1 MELISLG
8 LISPIAGV
16 IGIALGIYVYRQS
29 PDLPT
34 SKAFLLTMSLF
45 LIGALFDCS
54 LFYVGDYNTALWM
67 GRGMLFTVVLLF
79 ASILYLA
86 SYLPYER
93 YSGWFRDKESMLTVI
108 AVLSAVIAAM
118 PADVVQN
125 PSGSWDTTN
134 SLAFLIWTGMI
145 LTYIFIT
152 IIMIH
157 RTCKGV
163 KWDRTRKQSRLLTL
177 SVASPALYAFFLQG
191 LESINI
197 KIPFTLSPG
206 FLVLACVLAYG
217 IMRYRLF
224 LPSQVKETSVRP
236 IKMIDLEKIKER
248 NLILIKE
255 KRPEKSYRVFL
266 SLLAEKRVGLIITRS
281 HPDIVRDEYRLEK
294 TPVIWLARQP
304 GPNRIE
310 PSNISILKHAVNEYL
325 RQGERAVVI
334 IDSLEYILEN
344 NDPDKVMR
352 MLFDL
357 RDEIIMTDS
366 TLIISLDPETIE
378 MQKMAFLEREFSVIS
393 V

>member
-16 IGIALGIYVYRQS
+16 IGIALGLYVYRQS

-34 SKAFLLTMSLF
+34 SKAFLLSMSLF
-45 LIGALFDCS
+45 LVGTMLDFG
-54 LFYVGDYNTALWM
+54 LFYAGDYNTALWL

-79 ASILYLA
+79 ASILYLS

-93 YSGWFRDKESMLTVI
+93 FSGWFRDKEIMLTII
-108 AVLSAVIAAM
+108 AVLSAVIATM
-118 PADVVQN
+118 PADVT
-125 PSGSWDTTN
+125 PLTEGGWDTY
-134 SLAFLIWTGMI
+134 SSFAFLIWTGII

-177 SVASPALYAFFLQG
+177 SVASPAFYAFFMQG
-191 LESINI
+191 LDSLDV

-206 FLVLACVLAYG
+206 FLVLASVLAYG
-217 IMRYRLF
+217 ILRYRLF
-224 LPSQVKETSVRP
+224 LPSQVQETYVKP
-236 IKMIDLEKIKER
+236 IKTVDLERIKER

-255 KRPEKSYRVFL
+255 KRPERAYRVFL
-266 SLLAEKRVGLIITRS
+266 SLLADKRVGLIITRS
-281 HPDIVRDEYRLEK
+281 HPDIVREEYRLEK

-325 RQGERAVVI
+325 RQGEKAVVI
-334 IDSLEYILEN
+334 IDSLEYIMEN

-366 TLIISLDPETIE
+366 TLIISLDPDTIE
-378 MQKMAFLEREFSVIS
+378 DQKMAYLEREFNVVMI
-393 V
+393 

>member
-1 MELISLG
+1 MELITLG

-34 SKAFLLTMSLF
+34 SKAFLFTMSLF
-45 LIGALFDCS
+45 LIGALLDCS
-54 LFYVGDYNTALWM
+54 LFYAGDYNTALWL

-93 YSGWFRDKESMLTVI
+93 FSGWFRDKEMMLTII

-118 PADVVQN
+118 PADVMMR
-125 PSGSWDTTN
+125 PDGGWDTTN
-134 SLAFLIWTGMI
+134 SLAFLIWTGII

-157 RTCKGV
+157 KTCKGV
-163 KWDRTRKQSRLLTL
+163 KWERTRKQSRLLTL
-177 SVASPALYAFFLQG
+177 SVASPAFYAFFMQG
-191 LESINI
+191 MESLNI
-197 KIPFTLSPG
+197 SIPFTLSPG
-206 FLVLACVLAYG
+206 FLVLASVLAYG
-217 IMRYRLF
+217 ILRYRLF
-224 LPSQVKETSVRP
+224 LPSQVQETYVKP
-236 IKMIDLEKIKER
+236 IKTVDLERIKER

-255 KRPEKSYRVFL
+255 KRPERSYRVFL
-266 SLLAEKRVGLIITRS
+266 SLLADKRVGLIITRS
-281 HPDIVRDEYRLEK
+281 HPDIVREEYRLEK

-325 RQGERAVVI
+325 RQGEKAVVI
-334 IDSLEYILEN
+334 IDSLEYIMEN

-366 TLIISLDPETIE
+366 TLIISLDPDTIE
-378 MQKMAFLEREFSVIS
+378 NQKMAYLEREFNVVAI
-393 V
+393 

>member
-1 MELISLG
+1 MELITLG
-8 LISPIAGV
+8 LISPIAGI

-34 SKAFLLTMSLF
+34 SKAFLLSMSLF
-45 LIGALFDCS
+45 LIGSLLDAS
-54 LFYVGDYNTALWM
+54 LFYAPDYNTALWL
-67 GRGMLFTVVLLF
+67 GRGMLFTIVLLF

-93 YSGWFRDKESMLTVI
+93 YSGWFRDKEIMLMII
-108 AVLSAVIAAM
+108 AVLSAVMATM
-118 PADVVQN
+118 PADVGIG
-125 PSGSWDTTN
+125 PSGRWDTT
-134 SLAFLIWTGMI
+134 SSFGYVLWTGII

-157 RTCKGV
+157 WTCRGV

-177 SVASPALYAFFLQG
+177 SVASPAFYAFFLQG
-191 LESINI
+191 LEGLNI

-206 FLVLACVLAYG
+206 FLLLAGVLAYG
-217 IMRYRLF
+217 ILRYRLF
-224 LPSQVKETSVRP
+224 LPSQVKETSVKA
-236 IKMIDLEKIKER
+236 IKTVDLERIKER

-255 KRPEKSYRVFL
+255 KRPERSYRVFL

-281 HPDIVRDEYRLEK
+281 HPDIVREEYRLEK

-325 RQGERAVVI
+325 RQGEKAVVI
-334 IDSLEYILEN
+334 IDSLEYIMEN
-344 NDPDKVMR
+344 NDSDKVMR

-366 TLIISLDPETIE
+366 TLIISLDPDTIE
-378 MQKMAFLEREFSVIS
+378 SQKMAFLEREFNVITI
-393 V
+393 